1 MAEPV
6 MTAPVVA
13 LAVPVVMTA
22 ACWLAGQ
29 QARSRRRQAG
39 PWRGLAPGA

>member
-13 LAVPVVMTA
+13 LVMPVMMTSPR
-22 ACWLAGQ
+22 WLAGQ

-39 PWRGLAPGA
+39 LRHGLALGS